1 MLFLDLNMIRM
12 NLQDS
17 KNAEIRINKGGKMRF
32 VIQKVSTSASISQK
46 NITLSMKNFTSIQ
59 LLTLIVILKEVAE
72 EEGVVIVAIEVA
84 EEVVEVVEVII
95 MKLL

>member
-17 KNAEIRINKGGKMRF
+17 KNAEIRIHKSGKMKF
-32 VIQKVSTSASISQK
+32 VIQKVSTSVSISQK